1 MQMKEHEPMS
11 KHLTFRIG
19 GEARFFVEVKTVDEL
34 KEAIAFAQEKKLP
47 WFVLGG
53 GSNTLCADKG
63 YDGVVIQ
70 MANRGV
76 TIDGDR
82 LIAGAGAISVAVAR
96 MAGDAGLSGLE
107 WMVSL
112 PGTIGGAVRGNAGC
126 FGGETRDAVESVRV
140 LRDGAIVEVTNADC
154 QFAYRESVF
163 KHNTDIIIDVTF
175 KLAPGSKEEIK
186 AKMDAVLAK
195 RKSTQ
200 PSASG
205 TAGCAFKNVEFKDLS
220 EIATVTARGEVPQ
233 NFLSKGQLGSGW
245 IIDQL
250 DLKGKKIG
258 GISISPVHGNFLI
271 NDGTATADDVLQLLS
286 FIKTRARDELG
297 VQLHEEIQ
305 YLGF

>member
-19 GEARFFVEVKTVDEL
+19 GEARFFVEAKNSDEL
-34 KEAIAFAQEKKLP
+34 KEALAFAREKSLS

-76 TIDGDR
+76 AIDGDR

-140 LRDGAIVEVTNADC
+140 LRDGVIVEVTNADC

-297 VQLHEEIQ
+297 VQLQEEIQ